1 MRFRAGRS
9 WGRAAC
15 VNARVGPG
23 GAVLADLL
31 VLGLAHQPDGR
42 FVDQM
47 REAASGTPY
56 QFIGIRIS
64 RGVRRERR
72 RDAPSGSR
80 ASKRE
85 AGHLE
90 QLSGPPESRLTHL
103 NWNRRTPISENSSG
117 GWREGRR
124 NPVTRIRRY

>member
-31 VLGLAHQPDGR
+31 VLGLAHQRDGR

-103 NWNRRTPISENSSG
+103 NWNRPARIQKSQ
-117 GWREGRR
+117 RR
-124 NPVTRIRRY
+124 MRKDGDQTIRRC